1 MKQADLNDKYD
12 VQPQND
18 FTPLEKLQ
26 LGLGM
31 AESIAVLHGYEGG
44 LIVHDDVQLCQWLRS
59 RDGKL
64 VLGDFNRAQI
74 MEFNEAKGEYCKYNN
89 GYSYGNVS
97 AYG

>member
-31 AESIAVLHGYEGG
+31 AESIAVLYGYEGG
-44 LIVHDDVQLCQWLRS
+44 VFVHDDVKVCQWLRS
-59 RDGKL
+59 RDGKR
-64 VLGDFNRAQI
+64 VLGDFNGAHI
-74 MEFNEAKGEYCKYNN
+74 LELN
-89 GYSYGNVS
+89 GVQGD
-97 AYG
+97 